1 MILRVSATTY
11 ATGIYLSNN
20 WYNPRQ
26 TSPPKPWPLNEI
38 EELAV
43 LQKLFQL
50 AYAVPAELLVLEI
63 DGVLFNSGITGKDGL
78 ASRSTLRRNPFSN
91 LESRQKLR
99 VYFCLYRAPVEL

>member
-43 LQKLFQL
+43 LQKLFKL
-50 AYAVPAELLVLEI
+50 AYAVPPELLSSKSMAYQVPFWR
-63 DGVLFNSGITGKDGL
+63 FNT
-78 ASRSTLRRNPFSN
+78 
-91 LESRQKLR
+91 
-99 VYFCLYRAPVEL
+99 